1 MPDIARIREA
11 LTTVMDPELGRN
23 LIELGM
29 VKDIK
34 IDGGKVSFTVNLTVP
49 TCPLSGQIE
58 ADAKA
63 AVAQIPGVE
72 EVEVTLGAMS
82 DEDRARA
89 FGGGGAGGAG
99 GAGAEGTPNV
109 SIGVPEAG
117 PTQAQQLSHVGAVV
131 AVMSGKGGVGKSLVT
146 GMLATALAR
155 QGRKVGILDADITG
169 PSIPKMFG
177 LGPGV
182 DGGEFGIMP
191 PASGL
196 GTRIMSINL
205 LVDQEDAPVIWR
217 GPLIAGAIKQFWT
230 DVVWGDLDV
239 LLVDLP
245 PGTSDAPL
253 TVMQSLPLTGVVVV
267 STPQDLAGMVVRKAV
282 KMATQ
287 MNVPI
292 LGVVENMSYFV
303 APDTGKRYELFG
315 PSRGE
320 ELAKAADAPLLA
332 RLPIDPRLASLC
344 DAGRIEDYKSGEA
357 EAMAKAV
364 AERVG
369 ATASKE

>member
-1 MPDIARIREA
+1 LPDTLPDIARIREA
-11 LTTVMDPELGRN
+11 LATVMDPELGRN

-29 VKDIK
+29 VKDIR

-49 TCPLSGQIE
+49 TCPLSSQIE

-63 AVAQIPGVE
+63 AVARVPGVE
-72 EVEVTLGAMS
+72 EVEVKLGAMS
-82 DEDRARA
+82 DDERAKA
-89 FGGGGAGGAG
+89 LG
-99 GAGAEGTPNV
+99 GAGAGGP
-109 SIGVPEAG
+109 GKAGAAGPGEAG
-117 PTQAQQLSHVGAVV
+117 PTMAQQLSNIRSVV

-146 GMLATALAR
+146 GILATALAR

-182 DGGEFGIMP
+182 DGSEFGIMP
-191 PASGL
+191 PTSGL

-205 LVDQEDAPVIWR
+205 LLDQEDVPVIWR

-253 TVMQSLPLTGVVVV
+253 TVMQSLPLSGVIVV

-287 MNVPI
+287 MNIPV

-303 APDTGKRYELFG
+303 CPDSGKRYEIFG

-320 ELAKAADAPLLA
+320 ELARAAGAPLLA
-332 RLPIDPRLASLC
+332 RLPIDPQLATRC
-344 DAGRIEDYKSGEA
+344 DAGQIEDYRSEEA
-357 EAMAKAV
+357 DAMAKAV
-364 AERVG
+364 ARRIEAGEPEGR
-369 ATASKE
+369 

>member
-1 MPDIARIREA
+1 M
-11 LTTVMDPELGRN
+11 
-23 LIELGM
+23 
-29 VKDIK
+29 
-34 IDGGKVSFTVNLTVP
+34 
-49 TCPLSGQIE
+49 
-58 ADAKA
+58 
-63 AVAQIPGVE
+63 
-72 EVEVTLGAMS
+72 
-82 DEDRARA
+82 
-89 FGGGGAGGAG
+89 
-99 GAGAEGTPNV
+99 AE
-109 SIGVPEAG
+109 
-117 PTQAQQLSHVGAVV
+117 QLSHVRSVV

-182 DGGEFGIMP
+182 DGSEFGLMP
-191 PASGL
+191 PTTGL

-205 LVDQEDAPVIWR
+205 LLDQEDVPVIWR

-253 TVMQSLPLTGVVVV
+253 TVMQSLPLSGVVVV

-282 KMATQ
+282 KMAGQ
-287 MNVPI
+287 MNIPV

-303 APDTGKRYELFG
+303 CPDSGKRHEIFG

-332 RLPIDPRLASLC
+332 RLPIDPQLAMLC
-344 DAGRIEDYKSGEA
+344 DAGRVEEYRSEEA
-357 EAMAKAV
+357 EGMAKVV

-369 ATASKE
+369 AGQDLRQHPADLR